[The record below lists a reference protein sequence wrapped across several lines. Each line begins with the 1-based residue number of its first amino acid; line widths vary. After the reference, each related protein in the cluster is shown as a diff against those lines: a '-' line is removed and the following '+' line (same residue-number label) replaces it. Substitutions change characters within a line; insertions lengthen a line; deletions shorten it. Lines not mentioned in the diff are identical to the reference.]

1 MGHNYLRRIS
11 SRFTLVGFLAPIKPL
26 KRDTRLLY
34 SIPTNSR
41 PMDKGLAP
49 GAGWGANSSRALYQD
64 PTLQISNLVA
74 FADGVATVV
83 DAGGITLASPPSWRR
98 ETMT

>member
-74 FADGVATVV
+74 FAGLKV
-83 DAGGITLASPPSWRR
+83 AGGDLLDGAAGMFYIF
-98 ETMT
+98 